1 MPRSARIAS
10 LLSIVTVLVVLGTMT
25 PGVAEPKHGEAG
37 EESAEI
43 EEALDTYFEQRAAP
57 GLTVAPNAYL
67 AAATYAAGVPSA
79 STTAW
84 NEIGP
89 YRYNADDPNFAYQY
103 GSGFGN
109 VTGRIT
115 ALGVVPGTS
124 TVFAGAADGGV
135 WKSTDSGA
143 HWTPVFDGQ
152 ATTSIGAIAVDPHAT
167 AAGGYAV
174 YVGTGEAN
182 TSSDAYAGIGVL
194 RSTDGGSTWT
204 RIGGNALNGAL
215 IWRIVVDPV
224 DHRVFAAT
232 SHGLFRMMPGTN
244 TWERILGVDAGG
256 NIVANMITDVTLR
269 PGTGGAHGDI
279 VAVRGWREGA
289 PDNGLYESTNGGDSF
304 TGPLRPQGYV
314 SGKAQGRVTL
324 AWASNGTWLYAMV
337 QDPKALLNTLGTIF
351 EGLYLSK
358 RGTAGPFNQIASPHK
373 LSASGSA
380 LKSGLIGPG
389 YSPGVQ
395 AWYNQFLIVDPGDKA
410 HVYMGLE
417 EVFETTN
424 AGTSWTADGPYWN
437 YGFKCDLTYTCPGTT
452 HPDQHAV
459 AIGSGKVYVG
469 NDGGVWSRPLGTQGV
484 GHWTNRNDDL
494 NTLQFYFADSA
505 QQNGQL
511 TIYGG
516 LQDNGT
522 AKVVP
527 GKFASEAYGGDGG
540 DVLVAPHDPNKV
552 VEEYVNMN
560 MRTSLDGGHTWT
572 DIDPH
577 DPLPRFIAPFGA
589 DRTQPN
595 TWVAGGNFVWVSTKG
610 WRTTAADWTPVYSV
624 GPGRSITAIDSVGGT
639 IYAPWCGPCNPNM
652 TTGTG
657 FVSGIA
663 TNAGGTWHQLTP
675 PLATRYPTAVT
686 IDPANAMHAY
696 VTYSGYSRRWIIGP
710 DDPGVGH
717 VFETHDGGAHWTDI
731 SGDLVDAP
739 ANDVVIV
746 DGHLVVGTDVG
757 VFVSGLHGG
766 TWKAL
771 GAGLPTTVVNDLD
784 VTPNGDL
791 VIAATHGRGLW
802 SIGTGALG

>member
-1 MPRSARIAS
+1 M
-10 LLSIVTVLVVLGTMT
+10 
-25 PGVAEPKHGEAG
+25 
-37 EESAEI
+37 
-43 EEALDTYFEQRAAP
+43 
-57 GLTVAPNAYL
+57 
-67 AAATYAAGVPSA
+67 
-79 STTAW
+79 
-84 NEIGP
+84 
-89 YRYNADDPNFAYQY
+89 
-103 GSGFGN
+103 
-109 VTGRIT
+109 
-115 ALGVVPGTS
+115 
-124 TVFAGAADGGV
+124 
-135 WKSTDSGA
+135 
-143 HWTPVFDGQ
+143 
-152 ATTSIGAIAVDPHAT
+152 
-167 AAGGYAV
+167 
-174 YVGTGEAN
+174 
-182 TSSDAYAGIGVL
+182 
-194 RSTDGGSTWT
+194 
-204 RIGGNALNGAL
+204 
-215 IWRIVVDPV
+215 
-224 DHRVFAAT
+224 
-232 SHGLFRMMPGTN
+232 
-244 TWERILGVDAGG
+244 
-256 NIVANMITDVTLR
+256 
-269 PGTGGAHGDI
+269 
-279 VAVRGWREGA
+279 
-289 PDNGLYESTNGGDSF
+289 
-304 TGPLRPQGYV
+304 
-314 SGKAQGRVTL
+314 
-324 AWASNGTWLYAMV
+324 
-337 QDPKALLNTLGTIF
+337 
-351 EGLYLSK
+351 
-358 RGTAGPFNQIASPHK
+358 
-373 LSASGSA
+373 
-380 LKSGLIGPG
+380 
-389 YSPGVQ
+389 
-395 AWYNQFLIVDPGDKA
+395 
-410 HVYMGLE
+410 
-417 EVFETTN
+417 
-424 AGTSWTADGPYWN
+424 
-437 YGFKCDLTYTCPGTT
+437 
-452 HPDQHAV
+452 
-459 AIGSGKVYVG
+459 
-469 NDGGVWSRPLGTQGV
+469 
-484 GHWTNRNDDL
+484 
-494 NTLQFYFADSA
+494 
-505 QQNGQL
+505 
-511 TIYGG
+511 
-516 LQDNGT
+516 
-522 AKVVP
+522 P